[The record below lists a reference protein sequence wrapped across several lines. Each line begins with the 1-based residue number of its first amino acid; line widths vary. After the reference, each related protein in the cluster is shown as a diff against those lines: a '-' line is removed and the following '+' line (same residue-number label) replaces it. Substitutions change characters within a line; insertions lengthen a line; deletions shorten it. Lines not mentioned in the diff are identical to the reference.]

1 MKGPVEFELIER
13 IEAISTKRGARF
25 DQRVRNIVQIIV
37 DKGAD
42 YSDTKHG
49 DMTGNL
55 LDDLL
60 AILERGE
67 E

>member
-37 DKGAD
+37 DKGID
-42 YSDTKHG
+42 YSDTKYG

>member
-13 IEAISTKRGARF
+13 IEAISTKQGARF

-37 DKGAD
+37 DKGID
-42 YSDTKHG
+42 YSDTKYG